1 MLRLNPNRAS
11 LTDPTSKSNYYDLA
25 DGTFGAGII
34 DLDNTLIYVGG
45 QSDVA
50 MRSNSQLAKWN
61 EQNSNQIDLGKLF
74 YKRLF
79 LVKVKFKEASIN
91 KGKYT
96 VLPDIVNPMWQAG
109 SGPDPKTFLGANNM
123 NGLNLGAFSYEKLS
137 IPDTTFEVVKND
149 DGDGLS
155 DGFDLWIFQQA
166 GSVYVDT
173 SSSSLYADRPHNVT
187 ENYPPGGGSIRRYR
201 TPISTPEQLQSGGGI
216 RIKLA
221 IVYNEE

>member
-1 MLRLNPNRAS
+1 
-11 LTDPTSKSNYYDLA
+11 
-25 DGTFGAGII
+25 
-34 DLDNTLIYVGG
+34 TLIYVGG

-50 MRSNSQLAKWN
+50 MKSNDELVGWN
-61 EQNSNQIDLGKLF
+61 KQHSNNIDLGKLF

-79 LVKVKFKEASIN
+79 LVRVKFKEASIN

-96 VLPDIVNPMWQAG
+96 VLPDIVNPMWKAG
-109 SGPDPKTFLGANNM
+109 SRPDPKTFLGANNM
-123 NGLNLGAFSYEKLS
+123 NGLNLGSFSYEKLS

-166 GSVYVDT
+166 GSVYTDT
-173 SSSSLYADRPHNVT
+173 TNTKHYSDRPHNVT
-187 ENYPPGGGSIRRYR
+187 ENYPLGGGSIRRFR
-201 TPISTPEQLQSGGGI
+201 TPISTPQQLQSGGGI

-221 IVYNEE
+221 I